1 MNRLVTGALF
11 AIVSI
16 AGAAVPLGGAD
27 AVTVINGSFEDGI
40 DPGGFATLYSSQP
53 SATNITGW
61 TVTSGNIDYI
71 GNYWQAANGTRS
83 IDMNGL
89 EPGAISQTLTGLTSG
104 HQYTVT
110 FSLAGNPDNGPAV
123 KTLQVTAGVGNQS
136 YSFDITTTPSTHAN
150 MGWVRESFVFTANA
164 TTDILAFASTTTSIP
179 PGSLPAFGPAL
190 DNVSITPSPLPAGLP
205 LFAGGLGVIGL
216 LARRRKR
223 KLS

>member
-1 MNRLVTGALF
+1 MKVLTTSMLTMLAL
-11 AIVSI
+11 
-16 AGAAVPLGGAD
+16 AGAAVPLAGAG
-27 AVTVINGSFEDGI
+27 AVTILNGSFEDGI
-40 DPGGFATLYSSQP
+40 DPGGFTTLYAGQP

-61 TVTSGNIDYI
+61 TVTTGNIDYI
-71 GNYWQAANGTRS
+71 GNYWQAANGVRS
-83 IDMNGL
+83 LDMNGL

-123 KTLQVTAGVGNQS
+123 KTLEVTAGVGNQS
-136 YSFDITTTPSTHAN
+136 YSFDITTTPSTHGH

-164 TTDILAFASTTTSIP
+164 TSDILAFASTTTSIP
-179 PGSLPAFGPAL
+179 QGSLPAFGPAL

-205 LFAGGLGVIGL
+205 LFAGGLGIIGL